1 MAEKRRVR
9 LIVEYDGTNYAGWQ
23 RQINA
28 MSVQQRLEE
37 ALQSSPE
44 RIQYQTGLLYHEK
57 RQHSTVFYEWGKKN
71 LILADIHARP
81 PNTGTAR
88 SQIILQCSFM

>member
-1 MAEKRRVR
+1 MAQKRRAS

-37 ALQSSPE
+37 ALTVTVKRHRVKNRIKSFFMANLRYSS
-44 RIQYQTGLLYHEK
+44 
-57 RQHSTVFYEWGKKN
+57 HS
-71 LILADIHARP
+71 R
-81 PNTGTAR
+81 
-88 SQIILQCSFM
+88 